1 MYLSLWLFAIVILI
15 LLSKIT
21 WFFVRFNRRK
31 QRLLEYVKH
40 LPSPNEFPVIGSGL
54 RFFGKTTEGKVF
66 DGKF

>member
-1 MYLSLWLFAIVILI
+1 M
-15 LLSKIT
+15 
-21 WFFVRFNRRK
+21 RFNRRK